1 MIFTFVILTYK
12 NFSDTVECIDSILSN
27 ITYKNNIVIVDN
39 HSNDSTFSKIKDKYK
54 NYKQIY
60 Y

>member
-27 ITYKNNIVIVDN
+27 ITYKNNIDN
-39 HSNDSTFSKIKDKYK
+39 LHY
-54 NYKQIY
+54 NY
-60 Y
+60 